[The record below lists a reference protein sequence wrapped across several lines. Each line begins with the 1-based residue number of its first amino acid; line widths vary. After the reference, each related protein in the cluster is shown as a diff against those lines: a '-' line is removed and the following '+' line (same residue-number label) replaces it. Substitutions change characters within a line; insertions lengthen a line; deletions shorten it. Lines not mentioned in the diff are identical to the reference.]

1 MISEDQQE
9 LAALHALGALDA
21 NEAAAF
27 ERAMAG
33 NPALRELTREFRD
46 AAASLVS
53 GVPAAPAPA
62 RLRAKVLQ
70 AVAPAKPANVVP
82 MVPAWVPWAAAATL
96 AVCCGLLAAR
106 EGHLRAEVAGMR
118 SGARLNAAPDA
129 LAQISFCSLNP
140 LPAEKAQPQASV
152 AWDRSRRLGAVRLE
166 HLEPPAAGKDYQ
178 LWVVEEGK
186 AKPVSAG
193 VVHVNPEGTGR
204 AIFKPVGAGAGN
216 AQAFALSLED
226 AGGVPEGK
234 GPIVLMGKL

>member
-9 LAALHALGALDA
+9 LAALYALGALDA
-21 NEAAAF
+21 READAF
-27 ERAMAG
+27 ERELAQD
-33 NPALRELTREFRD
+33 PALRELTRDFRD

-53 GVPAAPAPA
+53 GAPALPAPA
-62 RLRAKVLQ
+62 RLRARVLR
-70 AVAPAKPANVVP
+70 AVAPREPANVVR

-106 EGHLRAEVAGMR
+106 EGYLRAEVAGMR
-118 SGARLNAAPDA
+118 GSARLNAAPDA
-129 LAQISFCSLNP
+129 LAQISFCSLTP
-140 LPAEKAQPQASV
+140 LPPGKVQPQASI

-166 HLEPPAAGKDYQ
+166 HLDPPAAGKDYQ

-186 AKPVSAG
+186 PKPVSAG
-193 VVHVNPEGTGR
+193 VVHVNPEGAGR
-204 AIFKPVGAGAGN
+204 AIFKPVGAGAGD

-234 GPIVLMGKL
+234 GPILLMGKL